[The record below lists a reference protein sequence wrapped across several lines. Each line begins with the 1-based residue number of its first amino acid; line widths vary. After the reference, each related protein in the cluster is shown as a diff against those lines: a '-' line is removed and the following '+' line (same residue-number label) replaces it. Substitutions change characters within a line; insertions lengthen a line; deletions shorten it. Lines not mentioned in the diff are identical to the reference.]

1 MQWAHQVVHC
11 TCTPLTTVFLATQ
24 NGGVVSRFLS
34 IFSFYVWLHKVSYKV
49 YYWSPNLRSPYYFLG
64 ILFKPEKSN
73 FDCFFFFFFF
83 QNTHTGCFFPPH
95 QCWQQK
101 IQSWI
106 CTRVKFVSLP
116 LPLLT
121 LHIQKAC
128 IWEFFLGGE
137 SQGAPPVWNPGKGVW
152 CMCE

>member
-34 IFSFYVWLHKVSYKV
+34 IFSFYVWLHKVSDKV

-73 FDCFFFFFFF
+73 FDCFFFFFARTRT
-83 QNTHTGCFFPPH
+83 QAVFFPLINVDSRKCSH
-95 QCWQQK
+95 G
-101 IQSWI
+101 SALESSLL
-106 CTRVKFVSLP
+106 SLP
-116 LPLLT
+116 SLYSPCTYRKHASENQTWSVCWDLIM
-121 LHIQKAC
+121 HQ
-128 IWEFFLGGE
+128 WSF
-137 SQGAPPVWNPGKGVW
+137 NRY
-152 CMCE
+152 M